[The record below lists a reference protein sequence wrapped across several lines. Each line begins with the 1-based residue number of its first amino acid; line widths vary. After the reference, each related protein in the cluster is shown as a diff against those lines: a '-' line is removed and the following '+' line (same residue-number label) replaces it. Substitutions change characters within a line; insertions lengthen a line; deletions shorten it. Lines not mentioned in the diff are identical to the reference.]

1 MAYLFVIGTAVGYV
15 IGIAIGAGT
24 SSSSLPILIS
34 VPPTV
39 IIVASFILLNL
50 VARSRTN
57 RD

>member
-24 SSSSLPILIS
+24 SSSNLPILIS